1 MSALSWLRGAIS
13 CRLVVRV
20 LRESFSLVTV
30 TKETSQ
36 HFGVVCAIVSERRSS
51 VFLELGLKFALAG
64 HLSCDSTFLVWPQ
77 SSNSMPGRY
86 QRRCSLGYRG
96 IFFYRGK
103 IDEYTHLRATW
114 LQTLYQWGTVS
125 DGYYLWLVVR
135 ECKHHPRK
143 AVLGFL
149 TAVLLL
155 PSLSAPGSG
164 WFFWHKN
171 HALRYGL
178 NSLEMSCLEVV
189 VPFSWGNFC
198 QRQGRDLFQQSI
210 QDSRFLQTTFT
221 TKLSLYLY
229 TSAISATTSP
239 PSVLAT
245 DYSEKMVVQ
254 IQKLRPFVY
263 KSLPQQ
269 LFQLT
274 VYWFTIPGVYPPYP
288 INWPP
293 HPPAHL
299 LLFFCPV
306 TTVLPDFLFC
316 IPARVVQLFVILSC
330 LPTFLYDLCL
340 YLDLLL
346 PAFAPSDSSASPCF
360 DHWPTKLC
368 FRSTFCLAVI
378 CTSVTKLLNFYL
390 YSSARMK

>member
-1 MSALSWLRGAIS
+1 MIPHSWS
-13 CRLVVRV
+13 
-20 LRESFSLVTV
+20 
-30 TKETSQ
+30 
-36 HFGVVCAIVSERRSS
+36 
-51 VFLELGLKFALAG
+51 GLNLQTQCQVGIKDA
-64 HLSCDSTFLVWPQ
+64 T
-77 SSNSMPGRY
+77 
-86 QRRCSLGYRG
+86 CSLGYRG

-103 IDEYTHLRATW
+103 IEEYTHLRATW

-155 PSLSAPGSG
+155 PSLSATGSG

-229 TSAISATTSP
+229 TSAISTTTSP

-245 DYSEKMVVQ
+245 DYSEKTKTLCLQ
-254 IQKLRPFVY
+254 ITASTVISTHCLLVHNPWCVPT
-263 KSLPQQ
+263 LPH
-269 LFQLT
+269 QLT
-274 VYWFTIPGVYPPYP
+274 STSTGT
-288 INWPP
+288 
-293 HPPAHL
+293 PAPVFLPCNHSTARFSAL
-299 LLFFCPV
+299 HSCQSGPAFCH
-306 TTVLPDFLFC
+306 
-316 IPARVVQLFVILSC
+316 VILPTYIYVWP
-330 LPTFLYDLCL
+330 LPVSGLTPASFRPLRLLCL
-340 YLDLLL
+340 SLLWSL
-346 PAFAPSDSSASPCF
+346 
-360 DHWPTKLC
+360 T
-368 FRSTFCLAVI
+368 
-378 CTSVTKLLNFYL
+378 Y
-390 YSSARMK
+390 